1 MRPWDADVTP
11 SKHSRYFD
19 DHREHAELGRQSLHG
34 GVFSIASKGI
44 IVFVQVGSQVIL
56 ARILAPSDFGL
67 VAMVAA
73 FTGFI
78 PVLSD
83 LGTRDA
89 AVQRASIT
97 EHEVS
102 ALFWL
107 TVGIGAALGLML
119 AACGPLISSYYD
131 EPRLTDIALL
141 SSVGFAISA
150 ASCQHF
156 ALLRRAMQFRSI
168 AAVEV
173 AANLLSSIAA
183 IAMALMGAGYWAL
196 VAKPVLLATFTLMGV
211 MTACRWWPGIPKLTQ
226 GVKDM
231 LRFGLNITGFT
242 MADYAGRSVDRIAIG
257 KRSGAE
263 PLGYY
268 QQAVFV
274 YDNVLNLLALSLH
287 PVAVASLSK
296 LTDNLPE
303 LKRAWSKAIG
313 TLAFFAMPLFGLLA
327 ITADDAI
334 SLVLGEKW
342 EYTGFLVGILA
353 LRGIPHTI
361 ERTLGW
367 LHVPAGRA
375 DRWMRWGLIG
385 TSIQILALFC
395 GLPFGV
401 LGVVTS
407 YVVSMYLLFIPTIV
421 YAGAP
426 LGIGTRDLLRAIGG
440 PLVGALLMCALG
452 FFLRYFLLQSV
463 NHIARILILVT
474 SCAPVYLII
483 VVGMFRKVH
492 PLQVAARVA
501 RDFLQRKKVTE

>member
-1 MRPWDADVTP
+1 
-11 SKHSRYFD
+11 
-19 DHREHAELGRQSLHG
+19 
-34 GVFSIASKGI
+34 
-44 IVFVQVGSQVIL
+44 
-56 ARILAPSDFGL
+56 
-67 VAMVAA
+67 
-73 FTGFI
+73 
-78 PVLSD
+78 
-83 LGTRDA
+83 
-89 AVQRASIT
+89 
-97 EHEVS
+97 
-102 ALFWL
+102 
-107 TVGIGAALGLML
+107 
-119 AACGPLISSYYD
+119 
-131 EPRLTDIALL
+131 
-141 SSVGFAISA
+141 
-150 ASCQHF
+150 
-156 ALLRRAMQFRSI
+156 
-168 AAVEV
+168 
-173 AANLLSSIAA
+173 
-183 IAMALMGAGYWAL
+183 
-196 VAKPVLLATFTLMGV
+196 
-211 MTACRWWPGIPKLTQ
+211 MTACRWWPGIPKITQ

-296 LTDNLPE
+296 LTDNPPE

-334 SLVLGEKW
+334 ALVLGEKW
-342 EYTGFLVGILA
+342 EFTGFLVSILA

-375 DRWMRWGLIG
+375 DRWMRWGLIA

-401 LGVVTS
+401 LGVVVS
-407 YVVSMYLLFIPTIV
+407 YVVAMYLLFIPTIA

-426 LGIGTRDLLRAIGG
+426 LGIGTRDLLKAIGG
-440 PLVGALLMCALG
+440 PLTGALLMCALG
-452 FFLRYFLLQSV
+452 FFMRYFLLQSV
-463 NHIARILILVT
+463 HHVARIAILT
-474 SCAPVYLII
+474 ATCGSLYLIV
-483 VVGMFRKVH
+483 VVGMFRTLH
-492 PLQVAARVA
+492 PLQVVRRLAH
-501 RDFLQRKKVTE
+501 DFLARKKTTD